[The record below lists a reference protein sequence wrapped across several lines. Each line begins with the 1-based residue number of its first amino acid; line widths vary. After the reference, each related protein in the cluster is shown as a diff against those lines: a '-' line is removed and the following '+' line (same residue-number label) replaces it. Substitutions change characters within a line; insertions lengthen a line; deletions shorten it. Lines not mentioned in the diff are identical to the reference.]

1 MNQRTLAMA
10 AIPQLK
16 NLPTPTTRNGLAYV
30 QCVKDPNLAV
40 ESFVDGLNSPTSVAF
55 LDNENIFVLEKEG

>member
-1 MNQRTLAMA
+1 MSSDACNGSNSTAKELTYTYNTKRALHMHNL
-10 AIPQLK
+10 LK
-16 NLPTPTTRNGLAYV
+16 TQIWL
-30 QCVKDPNLAV
+30 